1 MLRGLLLISFS
12 LACADGRA
20 AGLDAGKTSAEP
32 MFTSAGGHFVRAASG
47 GQPQALGFDPA
58 AAGPQKRS
66 ADKLVSATPLA
77 RAIAGARKKDML
89 EQGVEASRDALLA
102 CQRET
107 SAVLTT
113 PLMRSDSQRDHCFRF

>member
-1 MLRGLLLISFS
+1 MQRGPLIFYVW
-12 LACADGRA
+12 LACIDSRA
-20 AGLDAGKTSAEP
+20 AGLDAGKTGAEA
-32 MFTSAGGHFVRAASG
+32 MFTSAGGHFVRAASD

-58 AAGPQKRS
+58 AAGPPQRS

-89 EQGVEASRDALLA
+89 EQGVEASREALLA